1 MSGLRIVMVGHCH
14 PDMPHV
20 CAMRMRCFAGAM
32 AGRGHRVVL
41 LSESL
46 AGDGPAPDPER
57 VSRDLEGHDWTVPYR
72 LGCPPRRAPLL
83 EGVRRGGHA
92 INFRFGSL
100 PDVQR
105 SLPRCLL
112 SGA

>member
-20 CAMRMRCFAGAM
+20 CALRMRCFAGAM

-100 PDVQR
+100 ADVQR